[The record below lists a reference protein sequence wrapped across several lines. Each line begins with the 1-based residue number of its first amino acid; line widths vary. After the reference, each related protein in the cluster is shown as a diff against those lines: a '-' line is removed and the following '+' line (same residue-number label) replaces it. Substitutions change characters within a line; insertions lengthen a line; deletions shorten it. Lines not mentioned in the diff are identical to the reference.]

1 MTTEVK
7 AAAPG
12 AAEEAHGRKRTLVG
26 KVTSA
31 KMQKTVVVEVVRSVR
46 HPVYGKYVRRRK
58 RYKAHDEAKA
68 YQAGDVVEI
77 RECKPI
83 SKDKSW
89 TVTRLVE
96 RPEGA

>member
-1 MTTEVK
+1 MSTEKVE
-7 AAAPG
+7 APKTG
-12 AAEEAHGRKRTLVG
+12 GHKRMLVG

-31 KMQKTVVVEVVRSVR
+31 KMEKTVVVEVVRAVR

-58 RYKAHDEAKA
+58 RYKAHDEKREF
-68 YQAGDVVEI
+68 QAGDVVEI